1 MNTLEAS
8 NKSITAYR
16 KTMKKILVIEDEQV
30 LQKNIIKILR
40 LEGFEVLGA
49 NDGESGVAC
58 ARQES
63 PDLIVCDVMMPGL
76 DGYQVLQLL
85 QQDVETAL
93 IPFIFLT
100 AKTER
105 SDMRQGFEMGADD
118 YLVKPFDADEL
129 LRAIEARFKK
139 QEVMVNRLSNLS
151 DQLSQLQEFLDA
163 KDGLMTNLNQE
174 LRRPMS
180 NIKMALTML
189 QAQKT
194 PEAQERYI
202 SILEEEFSREISL
215 LNQVEEMQKLLT
227 PENVTLLRQF
237 HLLQNQG

>member
-1 MNTLEAS
+1 
-8 NKSITAYR
+8 
-16 KTMKKILVIEDEQV
+16 MKKILVVEDERV

-40 LEGFEVLGA
+40 LEGFEVIGA
-49 NDGESGVAC
+49 DDGASGVAC

-63 PDLIVCDVMMPGL
+63 PDLIVCDVMMPEM
-76 DGYQVLQLL
+76 DGYQVLKTL
-85 QQDVETAL
+85 QEDVNTAL

-100 AKTER
+100 AKTDR

-139 QEVMVNRLSNLS
+139 QEVMVNRLSSLS
-151 DQLSQLQEFLDA
+151 EELGRLQEFLDA

-189 QAQKT
+189 QNQKT

-237 HLLQNQG
+237 HLLQNRG

>member
-1 MNTLEAS
+1 
-8 NKSITAYR
+8 
-16 KTMKKILVIEDEQV
+16 MKKILVVEDERV

-40 LEGFEVLGA
+40 LEGFEVIGA
-49 NDGESGVAC
+49 DDGASGVAC

-63 PDLIVCDVMMPGL
+63 PDLIVCDVMMPEM
-76 DGYQVLQLL
+76 DGYQMLKTLQE
-85 QQDVETAL
+85 DVNTAL

-100 AKTER
+100 AKTDR

-139 QEVMVNRLSNLS
+139 QEMMVTRLSSLS
-151 DQLSQLQEFLDA
+151 EELGRLQEFLDA

-189 QAQKT
+189 QNQKT

-237 HLLQNQG
+237 HLLQNRG

>member
-1 MNTLEAS
+1 
-8 NKSITAYR
+8 
-16 KTMKKILVIEDEQV
+16 MKKILVVEDEQV
-30 LQKNIIKILR
+30 LQKNIMKILR
-40 LEGFEVLGA
+40 LEGFEVLGSS
-49 NDGESGVAC
+49 DGESGVAC
-58 ARQES
+58 AREES
-63 PDLIVCDVMMPGL
+63 PDLIVCDVMMPEM
-76 DGYQVLQLL
+76 DGYQVLQTL
-85 QQDVETAL
+85 QDDVETAL

-100 AKTER
+100 AKTDR

-139 QEVMVNRLSNLS
+139 QEIMVNRLSSLS
-151 DQLSQLQEFLDA
+151 NELSQLQDFLDA

>member
-1 MNTLEAS
+1 
-8 NKSITAYR
+8 
-16 KTMKKILVIEDEQV
+16 MKKILVVEDERV

-40 LEGFEVLGA
+40 LEGFEVMGA
-49 NDGESGVAC
+49 DDGVSGVAC

-63 PDLIVCDVMMPGL
+63 PDLIVCDVMMPEM
-76 DGYQVLQLL
+76 DGYQMLQTL
-85 QQDVETAL
+85 QEDVNTAL

-100 AKTER
+100 AKTDR

-139 QEVMVNRLSNLS
+139 QEVMVTRLSSLS
-151 DQLSQLQEFLDA
+151 EELGRLQEFLDA

-189 QAQKT
+189 QNQKT

-202 SILEEEFSREISL
+202 TILEEEFSREISL

-237 HLLQNQG
+237 HMLQNRG

>member
-1 MNTLEAS
+1 
-8 NKSITAYR
+8 
-16 KTMKKILVIEDEQV
+16 MKKILVIEDEQV

>member
-1 MNTLEAS
+1 
-8 NKSITAYR
+8 
-16 KTMKKILVIEDEQV
+16 MKKILVVEDERV

-40 LEGFEVLGA
+40 LEGFEVIGA
-49 NDGESGVAC
+49 DDGVSGVAC

-63 PDLIVCDVMMPGL
+63 PDLIVCDVMMPEM
-76 DGYQVLQLL
+76 DGYQMLKTLQE
-85 QQDVETAL
+85 DVNTAL

-100 AKTER
+100 AKTDR

-139 QEVMVNRLSNLS
+139 QEVMVNRLSSLS
-151 DQLSQLQEFLDA
+151 EELGQLQEFLDA

-189 QAQKT
+189 QNQKT

>member
-1 MNTLEAS
+1 
-8 NKSITAYR
+8 
-16 KTMKKILVIEDEQV
+16 MKKILVVEDERV

-40 LEGFEVLGA
+40 LEGFEVMGA
-49 NDGESGVAC
+49 DDGVSGVAC

-63 PDLIVCDVMMPGL
+63 PDLIVCDVMMPEM
-76 DGYQVLQLL
+76 DGYQMLQTL
-85 QQDVETAL
+85 QEDVNTAL

-100 AKTER
+100 AKTDR

-139 QEVMVNRLSNLS
+139 QEVMVTRLSSLS
-151 DQLSQLQEFLDA
+151 EELGRLQEFLDA

-189 QAQKT
+189 QNQKT
-194 PEAQERYI
+194 PEAQERYV

-237 HLLQNQG
+237 HLLQNRG

>member
-1 MNTLEAS
+1 
-8 NKSITAYR
+8 
-16 KTMKKILVIEDEQV
+16 MKKILVVEDEGI

-40 LEGFEVLGA
+40 LEGFEVIGA
-49 NDGESGVAC
+49 DDGASGVAC

-63 PDLIVCDVMMPGL
+63 PDLIVCDVMMPEM
-76 DGYQVLQLL
+76 DGYQVLQTL
-85 QQDVETAL
+85 QEDVNTAL

-100 AKTER
+100 AKTDR

-129 LRAIEARFKK
+129 LRAIDARFKK
-139 QEVMVNRLSNLS
+139 QEVMVNRLSSLS
-151 DQLSQLQEFLDA
+151 EELGRLQEFLDA

-227 PENVTLLRQF
+227 PENVSLLRQF
-237 HLLQNQG
+237 HLLQNR

>member
-1 MNTLEAS
+1 
-8 NKSITAYR
+8 
-16 KTMKKILVIEDEQV
+16 MKKILVVEDERV

-40 LEGFEVLGA
+40 LEGFEVIGA
-49 NDGESGVAC
+49 DDGVSGVTC

-63 PDLIVCDVMMPGL
+63 PDLIVCDVMMPEM
-76 DGYQVLQLL
+76 DGYQVLQTL
-85 QQDVETAL
+85 QEDVDTAL

-100 AKTER
+100 AKTDR

-139 QEVMVNRLSNLS
+139 QEVMVTRLSSLS
-151 DQLSQLQEFLDA
+151 EELGRLQEFLDA

-189 QAQKT
+189 QNQKT

-202 SILEEEFSREISL
+202 TILEEEFSREISL

-237 HLLQNQG
+237 HLLQNRR

>member
-1 MNTLEAS
+1 
-8 NKSITAYR
+8 
-16 KTMKKILVIEDEQV
+16 MKKILVVEDERV

-40 LEGFEVLGA
+40 LEGFEVIGA
-49 NDGESGVAC
+49 DDGASGVAC

-63 PDLIVCDVMMPGL
+63 PDLIVCDVMMPEM
-76 DGYQVLQLL
+76 DGYQVLKTL
-85 QQDVETAL
+85 QDDVNTAL

-100 AKTER
+100 AKTDR

-139 QEVMVNRLSNLS
+139 QEVMVNRLSSLS
-151 DQLSQLQEFLDA
+151 EELGRLQEFLDA

-189 QAQKT
+189 QNQKT

-237 HLLQNQG
+237 HLLQNRG

>member
-1 MNTLEAS
+1 
-8 NKSITAYR
+8 
-16 KTMKKILVIEDEQV
+16 
-30 LQKNIIKILR
+30 
-40 LEGFEVLGA
+40 
-49 NDGESGVAC
+49 
-58 ARQES
+58 
-63 PDLIVCDVMMPGL
+63 MMPEM
-76 DGYQVLQLL
+76 DGYQVLQTL
-85 QQDVETAL
+85 QADVETAL

-105 SDMRQGFEMGADD
+105 SDMRQGFELGADD

-139 QEVMVNRLSNLS
+139 QDIMVTRLSTLS
-151 DQLSQLQEFLDA
+151 QELSQLQEFVDA

-189 QAQKT
+189 QAQRT

-237 HLLQNQG
+237 HLLQNKN

>member
-1 MNTLEAS
+1 
-8 NKSITAYR
+8 
-16 KTMKKILVIEDEQV
+16 MKKILVVEDEQV

-40 LEGFEVLGA
+40 LEGFEVMGA
-49 NDGESGVAC
+49 DDGVSGVAC

-63 PDLIVCDVMMPGL
+63 PDLIVCDVMMPEM
-76 DGYQVLQLL
+76 DGYQVLQTL
-85 QQDVETAL
+85 QEDVDTAL

-100 AKTER
+100 AKTDR

-139 QEVMVNRLSNLS
+139 QEVMVSRLSSLS
-151 DQLSQLQEFLDA
+151 EELGRLQEFLDA

-189 QAQKT
+189 QNQKT

-237 HLLQNQG
+237 HLLQNHQ

>member
-1 MNTLEAS
+1 
-8 NKSITAYR
+8 
-16 KTMKKILVIEDEQV
+16 MKKILVVEDEQV
-30 LQKNIIKILR
+30 LQKNIMKILR
-40 LEGFEVLGA
+40 LEGFEVMGA
-49 NDGESGVAC
+49 SDGETGVAC

-63 PDLIVCDVMMPGL
+63 PDLIVCDVMMPEM
-76 DGYQVLQLL
+76 DGYQVLQTL
-85 QQDVETAL
+85 QADVETAL

-100 AKTER
+100 AKTDR

-139 QEVMVNRLSNLS
+139 QEVMVTRLSTLS
-151 DQLSQLQEFLDA
+151 DELSQLQEFLDA

-189 QAQKT
+189 QAQKS

-202 SILEEEFSREISL
+202 GILEEEFSREISL

-237 HLLQNQG
+237 HLLQNGR

>member
-1 MNTLEAS
+1 
-8 NKSITAYR
+8 
-16 KTMKKILVIEDEQV
+16 MKKILVVEDERV

-40 LEGFEVLGA
+40 LEGFEVIGA
-49 NDGESGVAC
+49 DDGASGVTC

-63 PDLIVCDVMMPGL
+63 PDLIVCDVMMPEM
-76 DGYQVLQLL
+76 DGYEVLQTL
-85 QQDVETAL
+85 QEDVDTAL

-100 AKTER
+100 AKTDR

-139 QEVMVNRLSNLS
+139 QEMMVNRLSSLS
-151 DQLSQLQEFLDA
+151 EELGRLQEFLDA

-227 PENVTLLRQF
+227 PENVSLLRQF
-237 HLLQNQG
+237 HLLQNRQ